1 MKYQDL
7 AKFTRA
13 LHSGKIAGVI
23 LWQGASAIDGA
34 PIVLVATKFY
44 AGSDND
50 KTGAMVQT
58 FILPCPKAAGIETRG
73 ATPSRIVA
81 WLKATG
87 AQSICGDCPHAWQYD
102 AESGEYAKG
111 SCYVR
116 EYQSPAAVLGA
127 VARGSYPI
135 AGIDFPRDWIL
146 YLAAGLMVRLGSY
159 GDPAACDPGVIAEFV
174 HRAAGRTGYTHM
186 WKSAYTGARDNALAL
201 APYVMASCDNAADYA
216 AAQALGFRAFLVTP
230 QSPAYAQRSILSV
243 GAHVA
248 GAMICPAS
256 TEFENVTGR
265 LSSCAKCGACSGAQ
279 GKGAHMPN
287 VFIPAHGAT
296 GGRIKAQDP
305 VAASCPA
312 ALAIVARFEGVAA

>member
-7 AKFTRA
+7 NKFTRA
-13 LHSGKIAGVI
+13 LRSGKIAGVI
-23 LWQGASAIDGA
+23 LWQGASAIDGS
-34 PIVLVATKFY
+34 PIVLVATKFD

-58 FILPCPKAAGIETRG
+58 FILPDPIAAGIETRG

-87 AQSICGDCPHAWQYD
+87 ARSICGDCPHAWKYND
-102 AESGEYAKG
+102 KTGEFAKG

-135 AGIDFPRDWIL
+135 AGIDFPASWIL
-146 YLAAGLMVRLGSY
+146 HLAAGLMVRLGSY
-159 GDPAACDPGVIAEFV
+159 GDPAACDPGIIAEFV

-186 WKSAYTGARDNALAL
+186 WKSAYTAARDNALAL
-201 APYVMASCDNAADYA
+201 APYVMASCDSLADYTA
-216 AAQALGFRAFLVTP
+216 ATGAGYRAFLVVP
-230 QSPAYAQRSILSV
+230 QSAAYGERSILSV
-243 GAHVA
+243 GAHIT

-256 TEFENVTGR
+256 TEFEKVTGR
-265 LSSCAKCGACSGAQ
+265 LSSCAKCGACSGSA
-279 GKGAHMPN
+279 GKGEKMPQ

-296 GGRIKAQDP
+296 GGRIQDLAP
-305 VAASCPA
+305 QACPGTA
-312 ALAIVARFEGVAA
+312 RMLANMGALV